1 LDVSVVVPFFIFF
14 NSAYFKLNRF
24 RNFPFLF
31 FVQNAP
37 VVTEGA
43 QLKMEAQAEVT
54 MIVVVVTDVLLVVAP
69 CSMLGF
75 GVVAVDSLP
84 PLHTQCCKQSI

>member
-1 LDVSVVVPFFIFF
+1 MWNGHLHCFLDVSDVVPFFIFS
-14 NSAYFKLNRF
+14 NSAYFKLSRF

-37 VVTEGA
+37 AIAERA

-54 MIVVVVTDVLLVVAP
+54 VIVVVVVDVLLVIAP

-75 GVVAVDSLP
+75 
-84 PLHTQCCKQSI
+84 